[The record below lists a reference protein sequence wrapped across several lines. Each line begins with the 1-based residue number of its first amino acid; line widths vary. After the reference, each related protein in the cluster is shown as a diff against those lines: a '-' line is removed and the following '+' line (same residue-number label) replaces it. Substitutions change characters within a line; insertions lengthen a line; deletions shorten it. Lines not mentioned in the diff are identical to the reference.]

1 MIQLKNAAEH
11 LIKVIEPRQQAGG
24 VDYIGIPTGF
34 EMLDYNLGGLRSDS
48 LYVLGGR
55 SGIGK
60 SAMAISMTMSMA
72 KNGAKAWYTSLE
84 MSADLVA
91 LRLLSSMTGIPAMAL
106 ERGKLSNQQM
116 DAVKEASLEFENL
129 DVVIDDINNTTS
141 AFESATR
148 EQKNEYG
155 LDFAVADYASLFQ
168 DGGVDSL
175 YEKETKV
182 SLKMRDVARQLDI
195 PVLCLVQLNR
205 NMIGRESSKPI
216 LSDIKQTG
224 GYEQDAAAVM
234 FVHRPHLEAMYRDN
248 ADPVDE
254 EDATLIVAKNRH
266 GPVGEID
273 ILFEPKKMLWRD
285 KTYQINEPPH
295 IPRRQNG

>member
-1 MIQLKNAAEH
+1 MIQLSNAAQA
-11 LIKVIEPRQQAGG
+11 LIKEVEPRQAVGG

-34 EMLDYNLGGLRSDS
+34 TTLDYNLGGFRNDS

-60 SAMAISMTMSMA
+60 SSMAISAMLNMA
-72 KNGAKAWYTSLE
+72 KNGAKAWYTTLE

-106 ERGKLSNQQM
+106 ERGKISDQQM
-116 DAVKEASLEFENL
+116 EAVKEAALEFEKL
-129 DVVIDDINNTTS
+129 DVVVDDVNNTTT
-141 AFESATR
+141 AFEEATK
-148 EQKNEYG
+148 EQRNKHG

-168 DGGVDSL
+168 DGGTDSL

-205 NMIGRESSKPI
+205 NMIGRENSKPI

-248 ADPVDE
+248 AAPVDA

-266 GPVGEID
+266 APVGELDVI
-273 ILFEPKKMLWRD
+273 FEPKKMVWRD
-285 KTYQINEPPH
+285 KEVVINEPPP
-295 IPRRQNG
+295 IRRKNG